1 MRIQAVSM
9 RRMKSLVIRSR
20 KIVAIRRPARAADP
34 HAAAFLALLRRK
46 CVRAATIGACT
57 AAAESLPGLG
67 KALGVVFGEL
77 IDAEMLATT
86 QRELIEET
94 FRLYGLNLPTALQNT
109 LVHKVQLFGA
119 SASVAGDAIGRGLL
133 HRLLRRAGGL
143 VARRAVPVAAIVS
156 SALAN
161 ASVTYAIGKRAQAAA
176 RLSQASING
185 MPDALRA
192 FTGIDERRI
201 AAWSLGAVKSV
212 LVGIGKA
219 AKRAASTVRPANSR
233 RA

>member
-1 MRIQAVSM
+1 
-9 RRMKSLVIRSR
+9 MKSLVVRSR
-20 KIVAIRRPARAADP
+20 EIVAIRRPARTADP
-34 HAAAFLALLRRK
+34 HAAAFLVLLRRK

-67 KALGVVFGEL
+67 KVLSVVFGEL
-77 IDAEMLATT
+77 IDVEMLATT
-86 QRELIEET
+86 QRELVEET
-94 FRLYGLNLPTALQNT
+94 FRLYDLNLPAVLQNA
-109 LVHKVQLFGA
+109 LVDKVQFFGMGA
-119 SASVAGDAIGRGLL
+119 SLAGDALGRGLL

-143 VARRAVPVAAIVS
+143 VARRAMPVAAIVS
-156 SALAN
+156 SAVAN

-176 RLSQASING
+176 RLPQASISG

-212 LVGIGKA
+212 LAGIGKA
-219 AKRAASTVRPANSR
+219 AKRAASTVRPAKSR

>member
-1 MRIQAVSM
+1 
-9 RRMKSLVIRSR
+9 MKSLVVRSR
-20 KIVAIRRPARAADP
+20 EIVVIRRRARPSDP
-34 HAAAFLALLRRK
+34 HAKEFLALLRRK

-77 IDAEMLATT
+77 IDAEMLAAT

-94 FRLYGLNLPTALQNT
+94 FRLYGLNLPAVLQNS
-109 LVHKVQLFGA
+109 LVHKVLLFGTG
-119 SASVAGDAIGRGLL
+119 ASVASDAIGRGLL
-133 HRLLRRAGGL
+133 HRLLRSAGSL
-143 VARRAVPVAAIVS
+143 VAGRALPVAAIFS

-161 ASVTYAIGKRAQAAA
+161 ATVTYAIGKRAQAAA
-176 RLSQASING
+176 RLPQVPIAG

-201 AAWSLGAVKSV
+201 VAWSLGAAKSAIAGV
-212 LVGIGKA
+212 GKA
-219 AKRAASTVRPANSR
+219 AKRAASTVRPAKSR